1 MCWAE
6 EVFGKDTRNAET
18 IGSAFFL
25 VPLNL
30 LLYMQAYL
38 CYNSGKAQVYNWEAE
53 ARGGEACRIY

>member
-6 EVFGKDTRNAET
+6 VVFGEDMRDAET

-30 LLYMQAYL
+30 LLYMQTCL
-38 CYNSGKAQVYNWEAE
+38 CYNIGKA
-53 ARGGEACRIY
+53 